1 MKKGEYAV
9 HWSGKVCRIEDIT
22 KMNLTGTKRMY
33 LVLTPVRDSA
43 EKIYVP
49 EEKAPEVLRPVMSK
63 EKAEELL
70 QHLNEVEA
78 LPIRDEKQ
86 RLQEYKDAFYS
97 QNYMNFVRI
106 AKDLYERKTQREK
119 IGKELPSRDKQMMQ
133 LVEKTFEEELAIA
146 LGVSPEQ
153 VRDRIAEYQAR
164 S

>member
-9 HWSGKVCRIEDIT
+9 HWSGKVCRIEDT
-22 KMNLTGTKRMY
+22 TEMNLTGTKRSY
-33 LVLTPVRDSA
+33 LVLTPARDLA

-49 EEKAPEVLRPVMSK
+49 EEKALEVLRPVMSK

-97 QNYMNFVRI
+97 QNYMNLVRI